1 MALTRR
7 NWLTIR
13 CFWNWWSFPLFSWP
27 SVIPDTFSLVIFD
40 SRWHHKERLEANH
53 SEGLQSQRSIDGT
66 NAWVCK
72 EQRICFEKVFY
83 KVDII
88 YLFNSIFFSG
98 SKDKRNSSSEDDI
111 FRRVFGSQ
119 IPCASIIYTTKY
131 LAGIWR
137 ISCWHLLFH
146 VMYLVEGAARTLQ
159 SM

>member
-88 YLFNSIFFSG
+88 YLFNSIFLVDQRTSVTLVQKTTSLEEFLDPKFHVPPSFIPQ
-98 SKDKRNSSSEDDI
+98 NTLQ
-111 FRRVFGSQ
+111 VFD
-119 IPCASIIYTTKY
+119 AYR
-131 LAGIWR
+131 AD
-137 ISCWHLLFH
+137 ISCFMLCI
-146 VMYLVEGAARTLQ
+146 
-159 SM
+159 